1 MVDEIN
7 VLVLAYLG
15 DSVYE
20 IYVREHLIKL
30 GIANVNDLQRESIN
44 YVSAKSQAK
53 FLKLLIDE
61 NYFNEKELSVIKRGR
76 NYKSGRHPKNCDV
89 VTYKYATAFETL
101 IGYWYLN
108 KEKDKIYELMV
119 KIFNIKKGE
128 CIC

>member
-20 IYVREHLIKL
+20 IYIREYLIKL
-30 GIANVNDLQRESIN
+30 GIANVNDLQKESIK
-44 YVSAKSQAK
+44 YVSAKAQAG
-53 FLKLLIDE
+53 FLKILIED
-61 NYFNEKELSVIKRGR
+61 NYFNEKDLSIIKRGR
-76 NYKSGRHPKNCDV
+76 NYRSGRHPKNCDV

-108 KEKDKIYELMV
+108 DEKEKIDKLME
-119 KIFNIKKGE
+119 KIFDIE
-128 CIC
+128 

>member
-1 MVDEIN
+1 MVDETN

-20 IYVREHLIKL
+20 IYIREYLIKL
-30 GIANVNDLQRESIN
+30 GIGNVNDLQKESIK
-44 YVSAKSQAK
+44 YVSAKAQAM
-53 FLKLLIDE
+53 FLKNLIDK

-89 VTYKYATAFETL
+89 VTYKYATAFETI

-108 KEKDKIYELMV
+108 GEKEKIDSLMIQ
-119 KIFNIKKGE
+119 IFEMEKGGY
-128 CIC
+128 IC

>member
-20 IYVREHLIKL
+20 IYIREYLIKL
-30 GIANVNDLQRESIN
+30 GIANVNDLQKESIK
-44 YVSAKSQAK
+44 YVSAKAQAG
-53 FLKLLIDE
+53 FLKSLIED
-61 NYFNEKELSVIKRGR
+61 NYFNEKDLSIIKRGR
-76 NYKSGRHPKNCDV
+76 NYRSGRHPKNCDV

-108 KEKDKIYELMV
+108 NEKEKIDKLMER
-119 KIFNIKKGE
+119 IFDME
-128 CIC
+128 

>member
-20 IYVREHLIKL
+20 IYIREHLIKL
-30 GIANVNDLQRESIN
+30 GIANVNDLQKESIK
-44 YVSAKSQAK
+44 YVSAKAQARFIK
-53 FLKLLIDE
+53 KLIED
-61 NYFNEKELSVIKRGR
+61 NYFFEKDLSVIKRGR
-76 NYKSGRHPKNCDV
+76 NYRSGRHPKNCDV

-108 KEKDKIYELMV
+108 GEKEKIDKLME
-119 KIFNIKKGE
+119 KIFDIE
-128 CIC
+128 